1 MLDDIKN
8 IKGTWDDRMIGARSI
23 AEPTIKDTVI
33 HRIDPRAKI
42 LILISIVFVAVS
54 LDNQKTMFLLFLTVL
69 SGFVLAKMP
78 AIKIKTLVILLA
90 LLIWGTIYSQA
101 LFYSQLPRTVIF
113 TIIRPEFPILG
124 WLTGG
129 GLFVYEEGFHH
140 GAVQGL
146 RSASILS
153 LGLLMCWTTDSR
165 DMLNGLVG
173 LRVPYSVAFMVITA
187 VRFLPIIIT
196 EVATVITVQRLRGF
210 NPKKFGSGIIKTL
223 LNILTP
229 TLANC
234 VRRTGTLAVSIQSRA
249 FRANPDRTSLKK
261 LEFSD
266 IDKIVVAVCVFTAIS
281 VVIMKLIYN
290 MYTSGIYYTSGL
302 RPVYAI
308 AGGYL

>member
-1 MLDDIKN
+1 
-8 IKGTWDDRMIGARSI
+8 MIGARSI
-23 AEPTIKDTVI
+23 AEPIIKDTII
-33 HRIDPRAKI
+33 HRMDPRAKI
-42 LILISIVFVAVS
+42 LILISTAFIAVT
-54 LDNQKTMFLLFLTVL
+54 LDNPETMFLLFLIVL
-69 SGFVLAKMP
+69 SGFALSRMP
-78 AIKIKTLVILLA
+78 SIKLKTLAILLI

-113 TIIRPEFPILG
+113 TIIRPDFPVLG
-124 WLTGG
+124 WLTNG
-129 GLFVYEEGFHH
+129 GLFVYEEGLHH
-140 GAVQGL
+140 GAIQGL

-173 LRVPYSVAFMVITA
+173 LRVPYSVAFMVVTA

-210 NPKKFGSGIIKTL
+210 NPKKFGSGITKTL

-229 TLANC
+229 TLSNC

-249 FRANPDRTSLKK
+249 FRANPDRTYLKK
-261 LEFSD
+261 LKFSNV
-266 IDKIVVAVCVFTAIS
+266 DKVVVIACIFAAIS
-281 VVIMKLIYN
+281 IVSIKLLYT
-290 MYTSGIYYTSGL
+290 MYMSGIYYTSDL

-308 AGGYL
+308 ARGYL

>member
-1 MLDDIKN
+1 
-8 IKGTWDDRMIGARSI
+8 MIGARSI

-42 LILISIVFVAVS
+42 LILISTAFIAVT
-54 LDNQKTMFLLFLTVL
+54 LDNSKTMFLLFLTVL
-69 SGFVLAKMP
+69 FGFALARMP
-78 AIKIKTLVILLA
+78 VIKIKTLALL
-90 LLIWGTIYSQA
+90 LVFLIWGTIYSQA

-113 TIIRPEFPILG
+113 TIISPDFPVLG
-124 WLTGG
+124 WLTNG
-129 GLFVYEEGFHH
+129 GLFVYEEGLHH
-140 GAVQGL
+140 GAIQGL

-165 DMLNGLVG
+165 DMLNGMVG
-173 LRVPYSVAFMVITA
+173 LKVPYSVAFMVVTA

-196 EVATVITVQRLRGF
+196 EIATVVTVQRLRGF
-210 NPKKFGSGIIKTL
+210 NPKRIGSGMIKTL

-249 FRANPDRTSLKK
+249 FRSNLNRTYLKK
-261 LEFSD
+261 LKFSD
-266 IDKIVVAVCVFTAIS
+266 ADKIVIVVFVFTATSI
-281 VVIMKLIYN
+281 VIIKFLYS

-308 AGGYL
+308 ARGYL

>member
-1 MLDDIKN
+1 
-8 IKGTWDDRMIGARSI
+8 MIGARSI

-33 HRIDPRAKI
+33 HRMDPRAKI
-42 LILISIVFVAVS
+42 LILISTAFIVVA
-54 LDNQKTMFLLFLTVL
+54 LDNPKTMFLLFLTAL
-69 SGFVLAKMP
+69 FGFALARMP
-78 AIKIKTLVILLA
+78 AIKIKTLALL
-90 LLIWGTIYSQA
+90 LIFLIWGTVYSQA

-113 TIIRPEFPILG
+113 TIISPDFPVLG
-124 WLTGG
+124 WLTNG
-129 GLFVYEEGFHH
+129 GLFIYEEGFHH
-140 GAVQGL
+140 GAIQGL

-173 LRVPYSVAFMVITA
+173 LRVPYSVAFMVVTA

-196 EVATVITVQRLRGF
+196 EIATVITVQRLRGF
-210 NPKKFGSGIIKTL
+210 NPKRIGSGMVKTL

-249 FRANPDRTSLKK
+249 FRSNLNRTYLKK
-261 LEFSD
+261 LRFSD
-266 IDKIVVAVCVFTAIS
+266 VDKIMIVIFVFAAIS
-281 VVIMKLIYN
+281 IVVMKFLYN
-290 MYTSGIYYTSGL
+290 MYTSGIYYNSGL

-308 AGGYL
+308 ARGYL

>member
-1 MLDDIKN
+1 
-8 IKGTWDDRMIGARSI
+8 MIGARSI
-23 AEPTIKDTVI
+23 AEPTIKNTVI

-42 LILISIVFVAVS
+42 LILISTAFIAVA
-54 LDNQKTMFLLFLTVL
+54 LDNPKTMFLLFLTVL
-69 SGFVLAKMP
+69 FGFALARMP
-78 AIKIKTLVILLA
+78 AIKIKTLVLL
-90 LLIWGTIYSQA
+90 LLFLIWGTIYSQA

-113 TIIRPEFPILG
+113 TIISPDFPVLG
-124 WLTGG
+124 WLTNG
-129 GLFVYEEGFHH
+129 GLFVYEEGLHH
-140 GAVQGL
+140 GAIQGL

-165 DMLNGLVG
+165 DMLNGMVG
-173 LRVPYSVAFMVITA
+173 LKVPYSVAFMVVTA

-196 EVATVITVQRLRGF
+196 EIATVVTVQRLRGF
-210 NPKKFGSGIIKTL
+210 NPKRIGSGMVKTL

-249 FRANPDRTSLKK
+249 FRSNLNRTYLKK
-261 LEFSD
+261 LKFSD
-266 IDKIVVAVCVFTAIS
+266 VDKAVIAVFVFTATSI
-281 VVIMKLIYN
+281 VIIKFLYS

-308 AGGYL
+308 ARGYL

>member
-1 MLDDIKN
+1 
-8 IKGTWDDRMIGARSI
+8 MIGARSI

-78 AIKIKTLVILLA
+78 AIKIKTLVILLV

>member
-1 MLDDIKN
+1 
-8 IKGTWDDRMIGARSI
+8 MIGARSI

-54 LDNQKTMFLLFLTVL
+54 LDNQKTMFLLFLTIL

-78 AIKIKTLVILLA
+78 AIKIKTLVILLV

-281 VVIMKLIYN
+281 IVIMKLIYN